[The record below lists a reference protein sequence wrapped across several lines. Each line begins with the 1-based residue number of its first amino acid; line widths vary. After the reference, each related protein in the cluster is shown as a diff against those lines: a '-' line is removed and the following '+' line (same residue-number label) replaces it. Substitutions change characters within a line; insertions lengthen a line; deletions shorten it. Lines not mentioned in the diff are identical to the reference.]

1 MSNEQDR
8 DNSEFRSNVSPEVGK
23 NTQNE
28 TVGGTNSPVEEAVA
42 FEFPASGGGL
52 CGLCGFFTSPELQ
65 KISKNWMPFLFLG
78 MTLIILGFLAIG
90 SSFFVTILTVA
101 LIGVLLMVGGILQVI
116 NAFYT
121 GRWSG
126 FLLHVVLGIL
136 YLVVGFMLLDAPML
150 NAVTLT
156 FLLASFFIVIGL
168 FRMIGSLTTHF
179 PGWGWSLFSGMI
191 TFLLGVLV
199 YKHWP
204 SSGLWV
210 IGLFVGIEMIF
221 AGWYWVMFASGL
233 RAWNQ
238 SLKTSGPQ
246 NVTV

>member
-1 MSNEQDR
+1 MSNEKYR
-8 DNSEFRSNVSPEVGK
+8 NSRSSIPPRPGEEIL
-23 NTQNE
+23 QE
-28 TVGGTNSPVEEAVA
+28 TVVGMSGPGPDNTTEEAV
-42 FEFPASGGGL
+42 FEFPAANGGL
-52 CGLCGFFTSPELQ
+52 CGVCGFFTSPEIQ
-65 KISKNWMPFLFLG
+65 RMSKNWIPFLFLG
-78 MTLIILGFLAIG
+78 LTLMILGFLAIG

-101 LIGVLLMVGGILQVI
+101 VIGVFLMVGGIIQVI

-156 FLLASFFIVIGL
+156 FLLASFFMVIGL
-168 FRMIGSLTTHF
+168 FRIIGALTTRF
-179 PGWGWSLFSGMI
+179 PGWGWSLFNGMI
-191 TFLLGVLV
+191 AFLLGILI

-210 IGLFVGIEMIF
+210 IGLFVGIEMLF

-233 RAWNQ
+233 RAFTISRKSAQTPSNA
-238 SLKTSGPQ
+238 
-246 NVTV
+246 

>member
-1 MSNEQDR
+1 MS
-8 DNSEFRSNVSPEVGK
+8 
-23 NTQNE
+23 QNE
-28 TVGGTNSPVEEAVA
+28 NKAGGVPSDTIPPRSGDSWTVSETVVEESGPG
-42 FEFPASGGGL
+42 FEFPASGGL
-52 CGLCGFFTSPELQ
+52 CGICGFFTSPELQ
-65 KISKNWMPFLFLG
+65 KISKHWMPFLFLG
-78 MTLIILGFLAIG
+78 LTLIILGFLAIG

-101 LIGVLLMVGGILQVI
+101 LIGVFLMVGGILQLI

-126 FLLHVVLGIL
+126 FLLNVVLGIL

-168 FRMIGSLTTHF
+168 FRIISALTTRF
-179 PGWGWSLFSGMI
+179 PGWGWSLLNGMV
-191 TFLLGVLV
+191 TFLLGVLI

-210 IGLFVGIEMIF
+210 IGLFVGIEMVF

-233 RAWNQ
+233 RTYNLAKKNSNTAPVQ
-238 SLKTSGPQ
+238 S
-246 NVTV
+246 